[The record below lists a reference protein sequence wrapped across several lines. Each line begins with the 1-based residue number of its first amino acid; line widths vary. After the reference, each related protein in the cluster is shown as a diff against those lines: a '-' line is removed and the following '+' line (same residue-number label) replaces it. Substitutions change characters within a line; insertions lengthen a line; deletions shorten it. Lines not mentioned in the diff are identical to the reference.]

1 MHHRRRE
8 LYVSALANSVILKHA
23 GQSYLCVQRGILVAF
38 ENRQYDAT
46 DQLTTSITNIANLMS
61 QETQFKLRL
70 KIFTLV
76 RHCEAATN
84 ASTD

>member
-23 GQSYLCVQRGILVAF
+23 GQSYLCVQRGIVAL

-61 QETQFKLRL
+61 QEAQFKLRL

>member
-1 MHHRRRE
+1 MHRRRCE

-23 GQSYLCVQRGILVAF
+23 GQSYLRVQRGIVAF
-38 ENRQYDAT
+38 ENRQYNDAT

-70 KIFTLV
+70 KIFTMV
-76 RHCEAATN
+76 RHCKAVTN